1 MPVSQRREDGIET
14 FVVFTLVKNLLASK
28 LVYLL
33 KDLSVRDQIPSH
45 GDKGIDNAHRY
56 LDCPLGL

>member
-33 KDLSVRDQIPSH
+33 QYLAIRRQVSTHS
-45 GDKGIDNAHRY
+45 DKGIHNTNAHIYRR
-56 LDCPLGL
+56 